1 MIIIYDKYKYEN
13 KIKKKKKC
21 ICLFK
26 IMTILLVLLP
36 ILLFIFLMIK
46 RKRIKE
52 KHINFTKEKLIIQ
65 KRYPLNLLLRFNGN
79 KKNIIEIDGANSTQI
94 ISEISDFIFI
104 VREQNTEKNEINLME
119 KELLIGYIGFLN
131 KTIHNQTNDIMNIY
145 DIKLN
150 EFLNIII

>member
-104 VREQNTEKNEINLME
+104 VREQNT
-119 KELLIGYIGFLN
+119 
-131 KTIHNQTNDIMNIY
+131 
-145 DIKLN
+145 
-150 EFLNIII
+150 